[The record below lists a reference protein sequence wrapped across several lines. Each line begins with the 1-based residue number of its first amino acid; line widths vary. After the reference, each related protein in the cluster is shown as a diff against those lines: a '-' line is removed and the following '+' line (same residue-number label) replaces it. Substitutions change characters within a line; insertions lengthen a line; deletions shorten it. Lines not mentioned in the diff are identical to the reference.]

1 MSDTGLVKKVEL
13 LAKVRLDEVDA
24 KILRILQRDGRT
36 PFTYIAKKCNVS
48 TDTIIR
54 RFNKMKKMGIISGT
68 TILLNPKKLGYKH
81 IASFCIDANYPYIND
96 VINFIRKIPEVLICV
111 PSIGKCNLFSV
122 AIFKDITR
130 LSEVRDLIKSY
141 PHVKNVSTNI
151 WVGQVLLCP
160 ENFEFKF

>member
-1 MSDTGLVKKVEL
+1 M
-13 LAKVRLDEVDA
+13 AKAKLDEIDI
-24 KILRILQRDGRT
+24 KTLRILQRDGRT
-36 PFTYIAKKCNVS
+36 PFTDIAKKCKVS

-68 TILLNPKKLGYKH
+68 TVLLNPKKLGYEH
-81 IASFCIDANYPYIND
+81 IASFCID
-96 VINFIRKIPEVLICV
+96 VIKFIQKIPEVLICV
-111 PSIGKCNLFSV
+111 PSIGRCNLFSI

-141 PHVKNVSTNI
+141 PHVKSVSTNI
-151 WVGQVLLCP
+151 WVGEVLICP